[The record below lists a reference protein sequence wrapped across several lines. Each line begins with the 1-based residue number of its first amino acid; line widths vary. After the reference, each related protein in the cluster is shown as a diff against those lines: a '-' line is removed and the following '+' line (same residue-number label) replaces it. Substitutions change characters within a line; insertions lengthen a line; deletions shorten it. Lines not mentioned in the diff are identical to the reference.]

1 MEVGGHSA
9 AVALHTFPRLAAFT
23 AGSLVEIFKGGDGEL
38 VSHHENRCF
47 SLLPAPAGAG
57 AGATC
62 LPIVLPP
69 DQTTSSVGT
78 LPRLSATN
86 IESIRPARPG
96 TERRLQSAAEHLKV
110 HRAQVVWSWRDS
122 CRLPLLPPCCPPSAP
137 SSIHMGCHVVGPSP
151 RRNHPAPASPCLAR
165 GYFAMLPAALPPL
178 P

>member
-1 MEVGGHSA
+1 MRPLLYTRFHGS
-9 AVALHTFPRLAAFT
+9 PRLLPGPSSKYSKGET
-23 AGSLVEIFKGGDGEL
+23 ESLFLITKTG
-38 VSHHENRCF
+38 VSVCC
-47 SLLPAPAGAG
+47 LLPAPAGAG

-78 LPRLSATN
+78 LPRLSANN

-110 HRAQVVWSWRDS
+110 HRAQVVSSWRDS